1 MKNVKVLSLALI
13 TGISL
18 SACSNS
24 SADTNNTSIKQSTS
38 HHQMHEKHHNNEE
51 NSVDDLQKVNFMDEN
66 LDMSKIEQHSCC
78 DE

>member
-24 SADTNNTSIKQSTS
+24 SADTNNTFIK
-38 HHQMHEKHHNNEE
+38 
-51 NSVDDLQKVNFMDEN
+51 
-66 LDMSKIEQHSCC
+66 
-78 DE
+78 